1 MKKTILT
8 ILICGVMI
16 LGITGCGNK
25 NEFDVGSKS
34 DITISQEDVSLTI
47 KDGTLK
53 NTGATLILKNNSN
66 KNFQYGNPYRK
77 VNQVNSNE
85 KCIISTLQNKDM
97 APFNLLYIYS

>member
-66 KNFQYGNPYRK
+66 KINK
-77 VNQVNSNE
+77 VLE
-85 KCIISTLQNKDM
+85 
-97 APFNLLYIYS
+97 